1 MSNTG
6 MASWIVRIA
15 AILLE
20 LILAITVFQ
29 LGMRVASG
37 VWGFLLGILGLV
49 ALSGVWGVFLSTK
62 SPKRLRP
69 MGRALVSGGIL
80 AGVASVVAMTG
91 APGLGTW
98 LLIGVPVLA
107 LCEYSLE
114 PASDSTP
121 MARPYY

>member
-6 MASWIVRIA
+6 MATWVVRIA
-15 AILLE
+15 ALMLE

-29 LGMRVASG
+29 LGLRVGSG
-37 VWGFLLGILGLV
+37 FVSFLVGILALV
-49 ALSGVWGVFLSTK
+49 ALAGVWGVFLSTK

-69 MGRALVSGGIL
+69 IWRAVLSGGIL
-80 AGVASVVAMTG
+80 AGVATLVAMTG

-98 LLIGVPVLA
+98 LMIGVPVLA

-114 PASDSTP
+114 PAGDSTP

>member
-69 MGRALVSGGIL
+69 MGRGDDGSPWARDVADDRGAR
-80 AGVASVVAMTG
+80 AGAVR
-91 APGLGTW
+91 
-98 LLIGVPVLA
+98 VLA
-107 LCEYSLE
+107 RAC
-114 PASDSTP
+114 
-121 MARPYY
+121 R